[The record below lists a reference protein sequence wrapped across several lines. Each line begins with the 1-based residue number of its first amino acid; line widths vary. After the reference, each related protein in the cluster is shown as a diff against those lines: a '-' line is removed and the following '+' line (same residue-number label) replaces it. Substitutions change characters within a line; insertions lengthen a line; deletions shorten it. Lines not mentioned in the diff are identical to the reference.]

1 MKLFGKY
8 DWVLIFFVV
17 TGILI
22 TLLSSGDSAN
32 NTAFVYI
39 GNKISFKIDLTKDGT
54 YSVMEGVIVEVS
66 NKRIRMKESN
76 CPQQLC
82 VKMGWVSS
90 PGVPI
95 VCIPN
100 KVMVIIEAENNKN
113 DFDVMTQ

>member
-8 DWVLIFFVV
+8 DWVLIIFVV
-17 TGILI
+17 AAILI
-22 TLLSSGDSAN
+22 TLLPFGDSEN

-39 GNKISFKIDLTKDGT
+39 GNKVSFKIDLAEDGT
-54 YSVMEGVIVEVS
+54 YLVMEGVIVEVS
-66 NKRIRMKESN
+66 NKRMRIKESN

-100 KVMVIIEAENNKN
+100 KVMVIIEPENNKN
-113 DFDVMTQ
+113 DYDVMTQ